1 MKLAPFMTNLNEIK
15 LDLCCVEINHSPPE
29 FKFARAQIFLR
40 KEGDGCRQELYDS
53 IDSRANRK
61 FSYQTQIAELHK
73 KKLSFKETC
82 FIRIPT
88 KELHELRQYHIV
100 IALQTPMF

>member
-1 MKLAPFMTNLNEIK
+1 MKESVWLQMGSYQA
-15 LDLCCVEINHSPPE
+15 
-29 FKFARAQIFLR
+29 
-40 KEGDGCRQELYDS
+40 RQELYDS